1 MITGEIK
8 NKVDQI
14 QTTLWTEGLTNP
26 LSAIEQLTYLLFIKS
41 LDEIETT
48 KEHEA
53 EFLGLEHDSIFPKDK
68 QYLRWH
74 QFKQLGSPEEMY
86 RVVSQE
92 VFPFIKNLQG
102 KEDSAFSKYMKDAMF
117 QIQKPSTLA
126 KVVDSLDNLPTSD

>member
-14 QTTLWTEGLTNP
+14 WTTLWTEGLTNP
-26 LSAIEQLTYLLFIKS
+26 LTAIEQLTYLLFIKS

-48 KEHEA
+48 KEQEA
-53 EFLGLEHDSIFPKDK
+53 EFLGLEHASLFPKDK

-86 RVVSQE
+86 RIVSQE
-92 VFPFIKNLQG
+92 VFPFIKNLHG
-102 KEDSAFSKYMKDAMF
+102 NEDTAFSKYMKDAMF